1 MLAVAVLLH
10 LSREELEPVLGRVH
24 QAVRPEGL
32 FGFTLK
38 EGDGD
43 AWTDAKISLPRYFVY
58 WRETELRSAL
68 ARTGWHV
75 VSIEHVMGERD
86 NWLYV
91 LASPGCD
98 DPS

>member
-1 MLAVAVLLH
+1 M
-10 LSREELEPVLGRVH
+10 G
-24 QAVRPEGL
+24 PEGL

-43 AWTDAKISLPRYFVY
+43 AWTDAKISVPRYFVY
-58 WRETELRSAL
+58 WRELSSAAL
-68 ARTGWHV
+68 SRRPVGAS
-75 VSIEHVMGERD
+75 SIEHVMGERD

-91 LASPGCD
+91 LASPSCD